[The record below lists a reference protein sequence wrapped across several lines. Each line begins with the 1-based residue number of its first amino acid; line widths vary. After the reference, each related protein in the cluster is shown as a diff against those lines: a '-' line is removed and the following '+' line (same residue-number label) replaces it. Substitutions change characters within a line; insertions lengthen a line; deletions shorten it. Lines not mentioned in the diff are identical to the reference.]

1 MTGEGGEGLDRAARE
16 AVRMRIADA
25 ISLEAGAGTGKTTAL
40 VERVLALLAAG
51 VPLTSL
57 AVVTF
62 LRAAGE
68 ELRVR
73 LRERLGG
80 REEAWAWRAL
90 ADLAAAPVGTLHSL
104 AQRLLAQEGWA
115 GGWDPAT
122 RVLEEDEAEELS
134 RTHFRRWL
142 EEAARDS
149 APLAAARRLGAAL
162 SAPTLWRLAVSL
174 PPDAVLPPPPPPLSL
189 APLAPFEASLASAEE
204 TFARVRSACRD
215 GTDAALKA
223 GEELGHARAELASWE
238 GEERLFAALRL
249 ALPSPRA
256 GRRDRWSPPSALDE
270 LRAALSAAQESQ
282 RRLSRAVG
290 ERVAYDLLAWL
301 LPFAAHAEA
310 ERRRS
315 GVADFD
321 DLIRRAVSLLAGDGA
336 VRARARARIRAVLV
350 DEFQDTDPRQVELLT
365 LLAGRPDDPPDQ
377 GVARLFAVGDPKQ
390 SIYRFRGADVATYL
404 RVREAFP
411 PSGRL
416 AITRN
421 FRARPALVETA
432 NRVMAPL
439 FASGPIPYL
448 ALEGG
453 REGEGPPPV
462 QLLLPPDEAPPPAG
476 MAELRR
482 READLVASHVRAAL
496 DAPWRVDGRPLAPG
510 DIALLFPRRTA
521 YGTYTAALERAGVPY
536 AAGRDRGLWRRRAA
550 RDAVLL
556 LRACARPRDADAVA
570 AALHSSLVGVS
581 DAEMAAFVRLGGRF
595 DLAIAPP
602 PGSPP
607 LLVRAMAALGEA
619 AFARHL
625 PPARRLAALFDALD
639 VATAAGL
646 EEGEAG
652 VRAVMRVLETV
663 RALQARAGDGEP
675 ASLDRVADALAAVG
689 WEGEEGDLPDPAE
702 GAEPTPP
709 GGRVRLM
716 TVHEAKGN
724 EFAVVVLC
732 DLWSPPPPPRGPRV
746 LLRPEDRLAALSLG
760 ARGPFS
766 PGAEELAAVDGERQA
781 EERVRLLYVALTRAR
796 SALVLPDGRASRP
809 DGRGRGKADESMGGL
824 ILRAADGKG
833 DDPAPSLADAL
844 VRLGVPVALFR
855 PRPVAPVVLPPL
867 PAADLTAPPRDL
879 AALRARLARR
889 ALPLLRPSEAAPAA
903 EAGTAAG
910 GGREREA
917 AARLGRA
924 VHAVVASALAAAGG
938 TEDLSARAAREAAQ
952 AGLGAAEVEA
962 LARAALFH
970 PLVRRAAAAP
980 MRAVEADAVARLAD
994 GSVVLGRVDLVFD
1007 DGEGPILVDLKT
1019 DRLPAPDAA
1028 SAARH
1033 GERYGYDAQLRL
1045 YAAAL
1050 AEAGLPAPYAA
1061 YVLYVRHGLAVPVPL
1076 APAAGEARTPSA

>member
-1 MTGEGGEGLDRAARE
+1 VTGTGEGSDRAARE
-16 AVRMRIADA
+16 AVRTRIADA
-25 ISLEAGAGTGKTTAL
+25 IALEAGAGTGKTTAL

-73 LRERLGG
+73 LRERLQG
-80 REEAWAWRAL
+80 RGEAWARRAL
-90 ADLAAAPVGTLHSL
+90 ADLPAAPVGTLHSL
-104 AQRLLAQEGWA
+104 AQRLVAQEGWA
-115 GGWDPAT
+115 QGWDPGT

-134 RTHFRRWL
+134 RAHFRRWL
-142 EEAARDS
+142 EEAAARDT
-149 APLAAARRLGAAL
+149 APLAAARRLGAGL
-162 SAPTLWRLAVSL
+162 SARTLWRLAASL
-174 PPDAVLPPPPPPLSL
+174 PPDAVLPPPPPPLSQ
-189 APLAPFEASLASAEE
+189 APLAPFEAALAAAEE
-204 TFARVRSACRD
+204 TFVRVRPACRD
-215 GTDAALKA
+215 EADAALKA
-223 GEELGHARAELASWE
+223 GGELGQARAELASWE

-249 ALPSPRA
+249 SLPSPRA
-256 GRRDRWSPPSALDE
+256 GRRDRWSPAAALDE

-301 LPFAAHAEA
+301 LPFAAYAA
-310 ERRRS
+310 GERRRS
-315 GVADFD
+315 GTADFD
-321 DLIRRAVSLLAGDGA
+321 DLIRRAVSLLDSDAA
-336 VRARARARIRAVLV
+336 ARERARARIRAVLV

-365 LLAGRPDDPPDQ
+365 LLAGRPADPPDQ

-404 RVREAFP
+404 RVRKAFP
-411 PSGRL
+411 ASGQL

-421 FRARPALVETA
+421 FRARAALVEAA

-462 QLLLPPDEAPPPAG
+462 QVLLPPAGAPPPVG
-476 MAELRR
+476 MPELRR

-496 DAPWRVDGRPLAPG
+496 DAPWRVDGRPLSPG
-510 DIALLFPRRTA
+510 DIALLFPSRTA
-521 YGTYTAALERAGVPY
+521 YGAYTAALGRAGVPY

-556 LRACARPRDADAVA
+556 MRACARPRDGDAVA
-570 AALHSSLVGVS
+570 AALRSSLVGVS
-581 DAEMAAFVRLGGRF
+581 DADLAAFVRLGGRF
-595 DLAIAPP
+595 DLALDPP

-607 LLVRAMAALGEA
+607 LLVQAMAALREA

-625 PPARRLAALFDALD
+625 PPARRLATLFEALD

-663 RALQARAGDGEP
+663 RVLQARGDGEP
-675 ASLDRVADALAAVG
+675 AALDRVADALAAVG
-689 WEGEEGDLPDPAE
+689 WEGDEGDLPDPAE

-724 EFAVVVLC
+724 EFAVVILC
-732 DLWSPPPPPRGPRV
+732 DLWSPPPAPRGPRV
-746 LLRPEDRLAALSLG
+746 FVRPEDRLAALSLG
-760 ARGPFS
+760 AAGPYS
-766 PGAEELAAVDGERQA
+766 PGAEELMAVDGERQA

-796 SALVLPDGRASRP
+796 AALVLPDGLAARP
-809 DGRGRGKADESMGGL
+809 RRRGEGGESMGGL
-824 ILRAADGKG
+824 ILRAAEGTADG
-833 DDPAPSLADAL
+833 PAPSLAEAL
-844 VRLGVPVALFR
+844 ARLGVPAVLVR
-855 PRPVAPVVLPPL
+855 PEPVTPVPLPPL
-867 PAADLTAPPRDL
+867 AAADLAAPPRDL
-879 AALRARLARR
+879 TALRARLARR
-889 ALPLLRPSEAAPAA
+889 ALPLVRPSEVPSLGQ
-903 EAGTAAG
+903 AGPPAG
-910 GGREREA
+910 GGREREE

-924 VHAVVASALAAAGG
+924 VHAVVASALAAGGG
-938 TEDLSARAAREAAQ
+938 TEGLSARAAREAAH
-952 AGLGAAEVEA
+952 AGLGAEEVEA
-962 LARAALFH
+962 LARAALAH

-980 MRAVEADAVARLAD
+980 MRTVEADAVARLPD
-994 GSVVLGRVDLVFD
+994 GTMVLGRVDLVFD

-1019 DRLPAPDAA
+1019 DRLAAPDSR

-1033 GERYGYDAQLRL
+1033 GERYGYDNQLRL

-1050 AEAGLPAPYAA
+1050 AGAGLPAPAAA

-1076 APAAGEARTPSA
+1076 MPAAGAARTPSA